1 MDNAEFSPS
10 RRAWNRFFTAAVW
23 VAAALVIVLVAGII
37 AMVLARGIPHIS
49 VEFLTTTASVLKGTD
64 GILPA
69 ILNTLY
75 VILLTLLIV
84 LPLGV
89 GAAVYLTEYATNRR
103 LIEVIEFTNE
113 TLAGIP
119 SILYGL
125 VGMLVF
131 AQTLGFKTCLLSGS
145 LTLVI
150 MNLPTIIRTTQESLK
165 TVPQGYREGALGL
178 GAGKWHIIRT
188 IVLPCSVDGIVTG
201 CILAV
206 GRIVGESAAL
216 LFTAGAAEVIAQN
229 VVKAYTSNG
238 ATLSVLLYLRAFED
252 GDFDSA
258 WAIGAVLL
266 VLVLA
271 INLAA
276 RLAKTKLKQKQ

>member
-1 MDNAEFSPS
+1 MNNAEFSPS

-37 AMVLARGIPHIS
+37 AMVLARGIPHIR
-49 VEFLTTTASVLKGTD
+49 VEFLTTTASVLKDTD

-103 LIEVIEFTNE
+103 LIEGIEFTNE

-131 AQTLGFKTCLLSGS
+131 APVSYTH
-145 LTLVI
+145 LTL
-150 MNLPTIIRTTQESLK
+150 PT
-165 TVPQGYREGALGL
+165 
-178 GAGKWHIIRT
+178 
-188 IVLPCSVDGIVTG
+188 
-201 CILAV
+201 
-206 GRIVGESAAL
+206 
-216 LFTAGAAEVIAQN
+216 
-229 VVKAYTSNG
+229 TSR
-238 ATLSVLLYLRAFED
+238 V
-252 GDFDSA
+252 
-258 WAIGAVLL
+258 
-266 VLVLA
+266 
-271 INLAA
+271 
-276 RLAKTKLKQKQ
+276 

>member
-1 MDNAEFSPS
+1 MNERAEFSPS

-23 VAAALVIVLVAGII
+23 VAAALVILLVAGII
-37 AMVLARGIPHIS
+37 AMVLARGIPHIR

-103 LIEVIEFTNE
+103 LIEGIEFTNE

-119 SILYGL
+119 SIIYGL

-131 AQTLGFKTCLLSGS
+131 SQALGFKTCLLSGS

-150 MNLPTIIRTTQESLK
+150 MNLPTIIRRNPSRRC
-165 TVPQGYREGALGL
+165 PRA
-178 GAGKWHIIRT
+178 
-188 IVLPCSVDGIVTG
+188 TG
-201 CILAV
+201 
-206 GRIVGESAAL
+206 
-216 LFTAGAAEVIAQN
+216 
-229 VVKAYTSNG
+229 
-238 ATLSVLLYLRAFED
+238 RARW
-252 GDFDSA
+252 A
-258 WAIGAVLL
+258 WARASGTSSEPSSCP
-266 VLVLA
+266 
-271 INLAA
+271 AA
-276 RLAKTKLKQKQ
+276 WTAS

>member
-1 MDNAEFSPS
+1 MNNAEFSPS

-23 VAAALVIVLVAGII
+23 VAAALVIILVAGII

-75 VILLTLLIV
+75 VIVLTLLIV

-119 SILYGL
+119 SIIYGL